1 MNLFNK
7 LNFLY
12 YKDALFLQVKKYC
25 KGKEDKALSSLL
37 MKALNETQMKGHP
50 VLMKKIFTELLEEQK
65 QK

>member
-1 MNLFNK
+1 MYF
-7 LNFLY
+7 
-12 YKDALFLQVKKYC
+12 FLQVKKYF